1 MATEVVESPLGEI
14 RAASTAAG
22 GTALTT
28 TLATIGLPLNTKWV
42 SLTPRNFSTAVVAQ
56 VLLNPWLT
64 VLKTQ
69 DAFATIGTDYSNAA
83 QDGSASTDVSLDAL
97 GTLANGDA
105 LWVGSHVPFAGA
117 SIDVDTVN
125 AVSNTLTVT
134 YWDGVAM
141 TTTAATDNTDTG
153 ASLAQDGTVTW
164 TVPTAWKAANLND
177 ILAALSMAGGKWPG
191 QEYNSQMYWTRW
203 VWSAAL
209 TASTSL
215 NSLHSLNRS
224 TAYAEL
230 ISGIPF
236 PLKIRR
242 GIDGVGCIQAKTDA
256 GTANL
261 IVNCASL
268 DGNFA

>member
-1 MATEVVESPLGEI
+1 VESSLGEI

-28 TLATIGLPLNTKWV
+28 TLTTIGLPLNTKWV
-42 SLTPRNFSTAVVAQ
+42 SITPRNFSTAVVAQ
-56 VLLNPWLT
+56 VLVNPWLT
-64 VLKTQ
+64 VIKTQ

-83 QDGSASTDVSLDAL
+83 QDANATTDVSLDAL
-97 GTLANGDA
+97 DTLANGDA

-134 YWDGVAM
+134 YWNGVSM
-141 TTTAATDNTDTG
+141 VTTGATDNTDTG

-164 TVPTAWKAANLND
+164 TVPTAWKAASLND

-191 QEYNSQMYWTRW
+191 QEYGAQLYWTRW

-215 NSLHSLNRS
+215 NSIHALNRA
-224 TAYAEL
+224 TTYAEL
-230 ISGIPF
+230 VSGQT
-236 PLKIRR
+236 LTMKIKR
-242 GIDGVGCIQAKTDA
+242 GMDGFGSIQAKTDA

-261 IVNCASL
+261 IVNASSL
-268 DGNFA
+268 DGVFA